1 MARVRVSN
9 VDGEELKVRQARS
22 LSKKLCVMGL
32 FGVPFLWVVHLWY
45 FWPEVHKENPDP
57 YIKRSKS
64 QQAST
69 GNPLLRLLGTAV
81 SLQQNQ
87 KEKHARAQSLTLALP
102 SLRLSLSSFSLS
114 QTLCGP

>member
-69 GNPLLRLLGTAV
+69 GNPLLRLLGT
-81 SLQQNQ
+81 SLCSRIKKKN
-87 KEKHARAQSLTLALP
+87 TLA
-102 SLRLSLSSFSLS
+102 RNH
-114 QTLCGP
+114 

>member
-57 YIKRSKS
+57 YIKRNAVRSMS
-64 QQAST
+64 AFAVVLAALFLWFVVNLNLHIVPSISNVDMET
-69 GNPLLRLLGTAV
+69 LLG
-81 SLQQNQ
+81 
-87 KEKHARAQSLTLALP
+87 
-102 SLRLSLSSFSLS
+102 
-114 QTLCGP
+114 GG